1 MDALNTLWSK
11 VIAVGENLVVFV
23 GSTVLEHG
31 DMESEFSFVWL
42 VVSDMLSVLLLPPTL
57 ARFFY
62 LYSGK

>member
-1 MDALNTLWSK
+1 M
-11 VIAVGENLVVFV
+11 IAVGENLVVFV

-42 VVSDMLSVLLLPPTL
+42 VVSDMLSVLLLPPTF